1 MTSSNDTPQPK
12 SGATARERGPSAS
25 TRCDGLRLA
34 AFVAVATLCLS
45 GSQTLVAD
53 WLEPVSS
60 EIPAWRSAA
69 LGWNDD
75 EAASWTLDIDPQVLR
90 AAELLIPDNAQLASD
105 DRWWFPA
112 EISTNGRRYSVRAQ
126 LVQRRN
132 GDEGIRV
139 RFAGRARPE
148 GIESIEFIVADG
160 QRHGVEWV
168 ARETAREVGLI
179 TPPTGFTRLSIN
191 GGKRQIVYWRETAT
205 TSMLQRLGYPE
216 GEIFRASEGAQR
228 GPNSAQLPGHYAA
241 SLDRTPARAH
251 VAALTHL
258 VDLVDRLDSFA
269 LGNRVVRFERELA
282 RIVDIDKLLAWEAL
296 THLFGARRA
305 DSVSSDWYFNPITG
319 LLEPVFSSAN
329 ARDTA
334 SGSEAGMTA
343 RALLASRARLQE
355 RDALLRDW
363 VGTTQS
369 LLLADADRKLG
380 EMVARV
386 AGGSSWY
393 ARARDLTSLAELRRG
408 VRQTIRLGVADL
420 RSALAARAAVH
431 PHFATTS
438 NSPSSEQLA
447 QDTAR
452 AREWVAASGLP
463 FEVEGEWL
471 RLPAGYHHVASTLV
485 VPETHRL
492 RLDPGAHLV
501 MAPRTSVITFRGVE
515 AIGTRRAPISI
526 RGLDAQRPWGAIGIA
541 RARETSQFA
550 YVTVADGS
558 DAKFEGIEFTGQLSL
573 NHSDVVI
580 RDSDIVRGHADD
592 SLSVKRGSFQVSRSR
607 FIDNRSDGFDAEWSS
622 GSIEQCLFAS
632 NGDEG
637 LDLGTSEV
645 RVHRT
650 WFRRMGDKAISAGER
665 SRVSVTDSRL
675 VGSQIAIASKED
687 SRVDVRGSE
696 FRRNEIGI
704 SLYRDNAVFGSGYS
718 VVSGGLFSENL
729 RDFAVES
736 GSGLTLNGVER
747 RASDDSGIVVGLHSA
762 HVPTP
767 STIQ

>member
-1 MTSSNDTPQPK
+1 MTSSNDTPQARRR
-12 SGATARERGPSAS
+12 ATAGERGPGAS
-25 TRCDGLRLA
+25 SRSDRLRLA
-34 AFVAVATLCLS
+34 AFAVAAALFLTA
-45 GSQTLVAD
+45 SQTLVAD

-69 LGWNDD
+69 LGWND
-75 EAASWTLDIDPQVLR
+75 EETANWTLDVDPQVLR
-90 AAELLIPDNAQLASD
+90 AAKLLIPDDVQLASD

-112 EISTNGRRYSVRAQ
+112 EISTNDRHYSVRAQ
-126 LVQRRN
+126 LIQRRD

-139 RFAGRARPE
+139 RFTGRARPE

-160 QRHGVEWV
+160 QRHGTEWV
-168 ARETAREVGLI
+168 ARETARAVGLI
-179 TPPTGFTRLSIN
+179 AAPTGFARLSVN
-191 GGKRQIVYWRETAT
+191 GGERQIVYWRETAT
-205 TSMLQRLGYPE
+205 ASMLQRLGYPE

-228 GPNSAQLPGHYAA
+228 GPNSALLPGHYGA
-241 SLDRTPARAH
+241 SLDRTPARSH
-251 VAALTHL
+251 VAALTRL
-258 VDLVDRLDSFA
+258 VDLVDDIDSLA
-269 LGNRVVRFERELA
+269 LGSRAPGFANELA

-296 THLFGARRA
+296 THLFGARGA
-305 DSVSSDWYFNPITG
+305 DTVSSDWYFNPITG
-319 LLEPVFSSAN
+319 LLEPVFSSAS
-329 ARDTA
+329 ARGTA
-334 SGSEAGMTA
+334 SGSEAGVAA
-343 RALLASRARLQE
+343 RALLASRARLRE

-363 VGTTQS
+363 AGTTQS
-369 LLLADADRKLG
+369 LLLADVDRKLG
-380 EMVARV
+380 EM
-386 AGGSSWY
+386 AGRLAGDSSWY
-393 ARARDLTSLAELRRG
+393 TRARDLSSLAELRRG
-408 VRQTIRLGVADL
+408 ARQYIRLGLADL
-420 RSALAARAAVH
+420 RSTLAARAAVH
-431 PHFATTS
+431 RRFATTS
-438 NSPSSEQLA
+438 HPPDSEQLA
-447 QDTAR
+447 RDAAR
-452 AREWVAASGLP
+452 ARKWVAESGLP

-471 RLPAGYHHVASTLV
+471 RLPAGSHHVVSTLV

-541 RARETSQFA
+541 RAPETSQFA

-558 DAKFEGIEFTGQLSL
+558 DAKFEGIEFSGQLSL

-580 RDSDIVRGHADD
+580 RDSDVLRGHADD

-665 SRVSVTDSRL
+665 SRVNVTDSQL

-718 VVSGGLFSENL
+718 IVSGGLFSENL

-762 HVPTP
+762 HVPTL
-767 STIQ
+767 SSAQ